1 MAHINEIQ
9 SKFKFQMNK
18 LLKYSKM
25 NWVYIRISNEL
36 LLLFL
41 LWKLAQLEDTAY
53 GPHFNIFFAP
63 NKWINIYYH
72 RKVIAKNLS
81 FQEKY
86 VDGSCDGAVDWK
98 EKKNSLVLKIV
109 FSPKN
114 VFLCIFKYYLT
125 YTAPIN
131 PNYWNYCRVF
141 IINSTFLFGI

>member
-25 NWVYIRISNEL
+25 NWVHIRISNEL

-81 FQEKY
+81 FQEKH
-86 VDGSCDGAVDWK
+86 VDGSCDGTLVAVDWK

-109 FSPKN
+109 FSPKKR
-114 VFLCIFKYYLT
+114 FST
-125 YTAPIN
+125 YFQILSDVYGAN
-131 PNYWNYCRVF
+131 K
-141 IINSTFLFGI
+141 S